1 MIHGLGSDYTGRDG
15 GGGGGVKINDM
26 THSPNP
32 SRSNFC
38 CSMYEGEESYKLHPL
53 YIIPN

>member
-1 MIHGLGSDYTGRDG
+1 MDWVQIVREGTGD
-15 GGGGGVKINDM
+15 KINDM

-38 CSMYEGEESYKLHPL
+38 CSMYEGEESCKLHPL